1 MACWRTVAAQHAKAS
16 WESLAAQGRKSG
28 NNTVPVIIKAEI
40 DQDCWFT
47 DDSNNQVGFCRVW
60 CFGRTQTYDL
70 HDNKSPS
77 NKIIVAFKCN
87 N

>member
-16 WESLAAQGRKSG
+16 WESLAAQGRQSG
-28 NNTVPVIIKAEI
+28 NNTVPIIIKAEI

-60 CFGRTQTYDL
+60 CFGRTHFLRMGTGKLMTYMITNL
-70 HDNKSPS
+70 L
-77 NKIIVAFKCN
+77 
-87 N
+87 